1 MSQKLADH
9 CGQLLAR
16 LADDA
21 PRLWVL
27 DGDLADSDGAIHF
40 AERHPERFLM
50 AGIAEQNMVSVA
62 AGMAS
67 AGLSPW
73 VFSFAA
79 FLCYRAYDQIRVCL
93 SQARQPVVLVGSHSG
108 GASGRNGKT
117 HAALNDL
124 SLMLSLPHLQ
134 VFAPGDFGDVDLAVQ
149 TLTSSG
155 LTTPAYLRMPRR
167 PLTPADALPGIS
179 GPMRWLR
186 PKAPIT
192 LVSTGIASHWALSTA
207 RHLEALGHEVGVL
220 HCLQL
225 APPPP
230 LREALAGVEQIFVIE
245 DHHPH
250 GGLASLLHRVA
261 LPAVVRSFGWPHDW
275 SGKSGSDDDLRAAA
289 GLSDQALAA
298 NIHQLLAHPAHSLTR
313 R

>member
-1 MSQKLADH
+1 MSLKLADH

-16 LADDA
+16 LADRE

-40 AERHPERFLM
+40 AQRHPERFIM

-62 AGMAS
+62 AGMAC

-93 SQARQPVVLVGSHSG
+93 SQAQQPVVLVGSHSG
-108 GASGRNGKT
+108 GACGRNGKT
-117 HAALNDL
+117 HAAPNDL

-134 VFAPGDFGDVDLAVQ
+134 VFVPGDFGDVELAVR
-149 TLTSSG
+149 TLTRTG
-155 LTTPAYLRMPRR
+155 PPIPAYLRMPRR
-167 PLTPADALPGIS
+167 PFALTDKLPGPP
-179 GPMRWLR
+179 GPTRWLQ
-186 PKAPIT
+186 PKARIT
-192 LVSTGIASHWALSTA
+192 LVSTGLASHWALGTA
-207 RHLEALGHEVGVL
+207 AHLAALGHKVGVL
-220 HCLQL
+220 HCMQL
-225 APPPP
+225 APLPP
-230 LREALAGVEQIFVIE
+230 LAQELAGVEQIFVIE

-250 GGLASLLHRVA
+250 GGLASIVHRLG
-261 LPAVVRSFGWPHDW
+261 LPAVIRSFGWPHDW

-289 GLSDQALAA
+289 GLLDETLAA
-298 NIHQLLAHPAHSLTR
+298 SIHQFLAHPALSVPR

>member
-1 MSQKLADH
+1 MSLKLADH

-16 LADDA
+16 LADRE

-40 AERHPERFLM
+40 AQDHPERFIM

-62 AGMAS
+62 AGMAC

-108 GASGRNGKT
+108 GACGQNGKT
-117 HAALNDL
+117 HAAPNDL

-134 VFAPGDFGDVDLAVQ
+134 VFAPGDFGDVEYAVR
-149 TLTSSG
+149 TLLKTG
-155 LTTPAYLRMPRR
+155 PITPAYLRLPRR
-167 PLTPADALPGIS
+167 AFTMADTLPGHP

-186 PKAPIT
+186 PKARIA
-192 LVSTGIASHWALSTA
+192 LVSTGLSSHWARRTA
-207 RHLEALGHEVGVL
+207 NHLAALGHEVGVL

-225 APPPP
+225 APLPP
-230 LREALAGVEQIFVIE
+230 LAQELTGVEQIFIIE

-250 GGLASLLHRVA
+250 GGLASLVHRLA
-261 LPAVVRSFGWPHDW
+261 LPAVVRSFGWPSDW
-275 SGKSGSDDDLRAAA
+275 PGKSGSDDDLRAAA
-289 GLSDQALAA
+289 GLSDEALAA
-298 NIHQLLAHPAHSLTR
+298 SIHQFLAYPALSVTR